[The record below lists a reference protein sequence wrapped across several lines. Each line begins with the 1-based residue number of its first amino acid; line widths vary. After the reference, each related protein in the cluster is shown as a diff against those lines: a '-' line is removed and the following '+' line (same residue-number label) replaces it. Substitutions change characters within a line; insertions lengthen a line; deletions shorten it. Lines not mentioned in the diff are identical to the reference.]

1 MTKQKTKKRQYIK
14 KIKELLIG
22 LFIKNDIL
30 ALPTCGMVNVIAVLG
45 ICETGGFYNISVVS
59 MSVDNYLET

>member
-45 ICETGGFYNISVVS
+45 ICDTCTQFMISIFKL
-59 MSVDNYLET
+59 LESS